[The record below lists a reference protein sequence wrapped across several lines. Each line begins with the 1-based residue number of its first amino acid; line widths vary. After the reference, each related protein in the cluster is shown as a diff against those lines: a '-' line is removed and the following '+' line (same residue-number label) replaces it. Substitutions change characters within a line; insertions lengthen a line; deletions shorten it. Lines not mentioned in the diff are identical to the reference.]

1 MSQNDPRQ
9 FWDERFSQPEY
20 YYGKLPNDF
29 LKEQAGV
36 FPKAGQ
42 LLSLGE
48 GEGRNAV
55 FMAQQGYA
63 MTALASAPAGL
74 DKTQQLAKEK
84 NVEVEP
90 LLAHLKY
97 YEFEPQAWD
106 GVINIFCHLPAPVR
120 RKVHENLVHTLKKGG
135 IFLMEAYTPEQ
146 LEYGT
151 GGPQNIDL
159 LYDPET
165 IRKELTELELLHFE
179 KKERNIVEGVG
190 HDGPSSVLQVIAR
203 KN

>member
-1 MSQNDPRQ
+1 MSQNDPRK

-29 LKEQAGV
+29 LKEQAKV
-36 FPKAGQ
+36 FPDNGR
-42 LLSLGE
+42 LISLGE

-55 FMAQQGYA
+55 FLAQLGYEV
-63 MTALASAPAGL
+63 TALDSAPAGL
-74 DKTQQLAKEK
+74 EKMQQLATEK
-84 NVEVEP
+84 RVTVHS

-97 YEFEPQAWD
+97 YEFEPEAWD
-106 GVINIFCHLPAPVR
+106 GVVNIFCHLPAPVR
-120 RKVHENLVHTLKKGG
+120 HKVHRSLIHTLKPGG

-146 LEYGT
+146 LNYGT

-159 LYDPET
+159 LYEPEI
-165 IRKELTELELLHFE
+165 IRQELEGLELLHFE
-179 KKERNIVEGVG
+179 QVERNIVEGIG
-190 HDGPSSVLQVIAR
+190 HDGLSSVLQVIAR